1 MGPRG
6 GRVSRTATIPTD
18 RRPIGFWLKLVQ
30 RKPTTRPVVDDLCAR
45 GWAAW
50 SSGDPANLTQAGATA
65 HAALLAK
72 VSSSRRQVTA
82 GITPDDYLA
91 TVEVLRRMAAN
102 LGWDDPGG
110 GPSR

>member
-1 MGPRG
+1 SGTRPAAASPSCRFPEQPTQPARAHMGP
-6 GRVSRTATIPTD
+6 GRARFQGPSA
-18 RRPIGFWLKLVQ
+18 L
-30 RKPTTRPVVDDLCAR
+30 TR
-45 GWAAW
+45 
-50 SSGDPANLTQAGATA
+50 AGITA

>member
-1 MGPRG
+1 M
-6 GRVSRTATIPTD
+6 
-18 RRPIGFWLKLVQ
+18 
-30 RKPTTRPVVDDLCAR
+30 
-45 GWAAW
+45 
-50 SSGDPANLTQAGATA
+50 
-65 HAALLAK
+65 
-72 VSSSRRQVTA
+72 TA

>member
-1 MGPRG
+1 MGP
-6 GRVSRTATIPTD
+6 GRARFQGPSA
-18 RRPIGFWLKLVQ
+18 L
-30 RKPTTRPVVDDLCAR
+30 TR
-45 GWAAW
+45 
-50 SSGDPANLTQAGATA
+50 AGITA
-65 HAALLAK
+65 HDALLAK